1 LAGFDVTDALSQIIS
16 LRGLDRE
23 FVVETLKESILA
35 GVRKKYGKGE
45 NLEVNV
51 DESTGEITVK
61 RTRKVV
67 EEVEDEDLELDLEK
81 AKSLGYDG
89 EMGGELVEDI
99 PLEDFGRSAI
109 MVAKQ
114 IMFQRV
120 REAEREKV
128 YIGFSERIGEI
139 VTGTVQQVDKRGVI
153 VNLGRTEAIMPL
165 REQIYTERIRQGQ
178 TIRAYILDV
187 RRTSKGPQVI
197 LSRTHPD
204 FLKKLFHFEVP
215 EVYEGVVQIKSV
227 ARESGDRSK
236 IAVYS
241 KDDKIDPVGAC
252 VGVKGSRVQ
261 AVVRELNGEKIDVV
275 QWSSEMS
282 LFVGRSLSPAKVMK
296 CVLSERGGSARVVIV
311 DDQYSLAIGRGGQ
324 NARLAAKLTGL
335 KIDIL
340 SESQYREQLDRDKES
355 LAMLAKTRGVSA
367 KMIDRLILAGFSSAA
382 DIAKSSEKEITSI
395 KGIGKK
401 TAAKILE
408 DAQEID
414 EEMKR
419 KAEEAARKEA
429 EARLAERKV
438 ALEAKKQEEEEEKRA
453 KEGEQAEETEEEEEE
468 QEEEEVEKE
477 QKEEGAEETEEVEEE
492 ESPST
497 AEGNEVESEE
507 EKPIETGETSEE
519 KPVESGE

>member
-1 LAGFDVTDALSQIIS
+1 MAGFDVAEALSQIIS

-23 FVVETLKESILA
+23 FVVQTLKESILA
-35 GVRKKYGKGE
+35 GVRKKYGKAE
-45 NLEVNV
+45 NLEV
-51 DESTGEITVK
+51 DIDDTTGEITVR

-67 EEVEDEDLELDLEK
+67 EEVEDEDLEVNLEK

-89 EMGGELVEDI
+89 EMGGEFVEII
-99 PLEDFGRSAI
+99 PLEEFGRSAI

-128 YIGFSERIGEI
+128 YVGFSERIGEI

-204 FLKKLFHFEVP
+204 FLKKLFQFEVP

-227 ARESGDRSK
+227 AREPGDRSK
-236 IAVYS
+236 IGVYS

-275 QWSSEMS
+275 QWSSDMS

-311 DDQYSLAIGRGGQ
+311 DDQHSLAIGRGGQ

-340 SESQYREQLDRDKES
+340 SESQYREQLERDKES
-355 LAMLAKTRGVSA
+355 LAMLAQTHGVSP

-382 DIAKSSEKEITSI
+382 GVAKSNEKELTSV

-408 DAQEID
+408 VAQEID

-419 KAEEAARKEA
+419 R
-429 EARLAERKV
+429 
-438 ALEAKKQEEEEEKRA
+438 
-453 KEGEQAEETEEEEEE
+453 TEEEAKREVEARRAKQKAALELEAEKQKESKEEE
-468 QEEEEVEKE
+468 PKE
-477 QKEEGAEETEEVEEE
+477 Q
-492 ESPST
+492 
-497 AEGNEVESEE
+497 
-507 EKPIETGETSEE
+507 
-519 KPVESGE
+519 

>member
-1 LAGFDVTDALSQIIS
+1 MPGFDVTDALSQIIS

-23 FVVETLKESILA
+23 FVVQTLKESILA
-35 GVRKKYGKGE
+35 GVRKKYGKAE
-45 NLEVNV
+45 NLEVDV
-51 DESTGEITVK
+51 DETTGEITVK

-67 EEVEDEDLELDLEK
+67 EEVEDDDLELDLEK
-81 AKSLGYDG
+81 AKSLGYSG
-89 EMGGELVEDI
+89 EVGGELVETV
-99 PLEDFGRSAI
+99 PLEEFGRSAI

-128 YIGFSERIGEI
+128 YVGFSERIGEI

-204 FLKKLFHFEVP
+204 FLKKLFQFEVP

-227 ARESGDRSK
+227 AREPGDRSK

-275 QWSSEMS
+275 QWSSDMS
-282 LFVGRSLSPAKVMK
+282 LFVGRSLSPAKVLK

-340 SESQYREQLDRDKES
+340 SESQYREQLERDKES
-355 LAMLAKTRGVSA
+355 LAMLAQTRGVSA

-382 DIAKSSEKEITSI
+382 DIAKSSETELTSI

-401 TAAKILE
+401 TAAMMLE
-408 DAQEID
+408 IAQEID

-419 KAEEAARKEA
+419 RAEEEAKKEA
-429 EARLAERKV
+429 EARLAK
-438 ALEAKKQEEEEEKRA
+438 
-453 KEGEQAEETEEEEEE
+453 
-468 QEEEEVEKE
+468 
-477 QKEEGAEETEEVEEE
+477 QKEALKPEPEE
-492 ESPST
+492 
-497 AEGNEVESEE
+497 ESEE
-507 EKPIETGETSEE
+507 EEAEEESKEGVEGETAEVPEEEEAEEEEPTESRETSEE

>member
-1 LAGFDVTDALSQIIS
+1 MAGFDVTDALSQIMS

-23 FVVETLKESILA
+23 FVIQTLKESILA
-35 GVRKKYGKGE
+35 GVRKKYGKAE
-45 NLEVNV
+45 NLEVDV
-51 DESTGEITVK
+51 DETTGEITVR

-67 EEVEDEDLELDLEK
+67 EEAEDEDLEVDLEK

-89 EMGGELVEDI
+89 EVDGELVEVI
-99 PLEDFGRSAI
+99 PLEEFGRSAI

-128 YIGFSERIGEI
+128 YAGFSERIGEI

-204 FLKKLFHFEVP
+204 FLKKLFQFEVP

-227 ARESGDRSK
+227 AREPGDRSK

-275 QWSSEMS
+275 QWSSDMS
-282 LFVGRSLSPAKVMK
+282 LFVGRSLSPAKVLK
-296 CVLSERGGSARVVIV
+296 CVLSERGGGARVVIV

-340 SESQYREQLDRDKES
+340 SESQYREQLERDKES
-355 LAMLAKTRGVSA
+355 LAMLGQTRGVSP
-367 KMIDRLILAGFSSAA
+367 KMIDRLILAGFSSAS
-382 DIAKSSEKEITSI
+382 DIVRSGEKELTSI

-408 DAQEID
+408 IAQKID

-419 KAEEAARKEA
+419 RAEEEAKKEA
-429 EARLAERKV
+429 EARLAERKA
-438 ALEAKKQEEEEEKRA
+438 ALESRTQETEEAE
-453 KEGEQAEETEEEEEE
+453 EGEEEEEEE
-468 QEEEEVEKE
+468 QEGEEEEETVEEE
-477 QKEEGAEETEEVEEE
+477 QAEEDEEE
-492 ESPST
+492 ESPDT
-497 AEGNEVESEE
+497 IGEEEE
-507 EKPIETGETSEE
+507 EKEVEAGEASEE
-519 KPVESGE
+519 KRVESDG